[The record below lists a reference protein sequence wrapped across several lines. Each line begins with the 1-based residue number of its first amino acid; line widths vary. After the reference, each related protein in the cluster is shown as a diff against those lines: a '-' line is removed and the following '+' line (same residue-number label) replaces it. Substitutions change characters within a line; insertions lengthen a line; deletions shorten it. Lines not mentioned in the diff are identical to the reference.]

1 MIDKNPQVGRY
12 LLKDTIWIH
21 GFCHRGGLI
30 TKISGKRIYIDCEYG
45 SPGYERIEPEYV
57 NKFAAVC
64 DTREEMA
71 LLIAHARKCLDDH
84 HAQVKAQELEWD
96 GFFANAKVKA

>member
-45 SPGYERIEPEYV
+45 SPGSERVESEYV
-57 NKFAAVC
+57 NKFAAIC
-64 DTREEMA
+64 DTREEMQM
-71 LLIAHARKCLDDH
+71 LLDHAMKCMVEH
-84 HAQVKAQELEWD
+84 REQEKRNLAEWRA
-96 GFFANAKVKA
+96 FFSG